1 MVVSQTY
8 TVKCWLDCEWA
19 FRKGYTDEEIL
30 HIIYVNMDDDTY
42 GEILDEISELAGR
55 EIDHMEFNEEQF
67 VKYGVNHIIRF
78 EPANDCDEE
87 SVAINVSFCLVLD
100 AYVPKGE

>member
-1 MVVSQTY
+1 
-8 TVKCWLDCEWA
+8 
-19 FRKGYTDEEIL
+19 
-30 HIIYVNMDDDTY
+30 
-42 GEILDEISELAGR
+42 
-55 EIDHMEFNEEQF
+55 MEFNEEQF